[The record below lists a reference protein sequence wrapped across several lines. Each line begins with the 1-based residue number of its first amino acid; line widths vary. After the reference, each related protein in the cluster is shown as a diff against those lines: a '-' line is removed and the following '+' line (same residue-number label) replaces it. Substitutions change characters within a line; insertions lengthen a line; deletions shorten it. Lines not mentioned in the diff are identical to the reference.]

1 MLLLS
6 DGDMG
11 AIGGGMGSSKSA
23 RRDAEMTDDG
33 WGSGDFDAVEILADG
48 DRRWNGGDGG
58 DPHALDAGEGGCR

>member
-1 MLLLS
+1 MS
-6 DGDMG
+6 GIAGPAAVDGG
-11 AIGGGMGSSKSA
+11 IGSSEGA
-23 RRDAEMTDDG
+23 CGDAEMTDDG